1 MQEVFEKII
10 YNKVLEKA
18 WQPLGTFGEHSPLVI
33 KVSDVKKIVKQ
44 VASEYEENRILEYM
58 DERNR
63 EKEALIDEL
72 KKICDNGWIPCS
84 ERLPENEKEVEIT
97 YTRQDYKTGKI
108 LYLTARAFYEDG
120 TLTTE
125 DSGYGWGET
134 DNWEY
139 CEEKDACIIPEGWYE
154 GVSFSE
160 EFGIVDMP
168 VIAWR
173 YLTEPYKPK
182 GE

>member
-1 MQEVFEKII
+1 MQEAFEKII
-10 YNKVLEKA
+10 ERLEELCNDSISNIFAYEEDDHEGIYNKGLSDGYEKSA
-18 WQPLGTFGEHSPLVI
+18 E
-33 KVSDVKKIVKQ
+33 IVKQ
-44 VASEYEENRILEYM
+44 AAAEYN
-58 DERNR
+58 
-63 EKEALIDEL
+63 
-72 KKICDNGWIPCS
+72 NGWIPCS

-97 YTRQDYKTGKI
+97 FIRQHYKTGEI

-125 DSGYGWGET
+125 DSGYGWNET

-154 GVSFSE
+154 GVSFTE
-160 EFGIVDMP
+160 QFGIVDTL

-173 YLTEPYKPK
+173 YLTEPHQPK